1 VYRPHALLFQI
12 RNSFWLSILYITKIV
27 YIICGGFVSPTKT
40 KRFGRRLRVT
50 TVKSVREILE
60 KDEGEVRIGD
70 RLGFYQNDRGEI
82 VLRRM

>member
-1 VYRPHALLFQI
+1 VIRMSEKKNKFLNQTTITTGWKIAL
-12 RNSFWLSILYITKIV
+12 
-27 YIICGGFVSPTKT
+27 
-40 KRFGRRLRVT
+40 
-50 TVKSVREILE
+50 VKSVREILE